1 MESVLPDDDDDDGI
15 DDEVET
21 ETGLGGGPSITQV
34 MCAEDIPNQLTANA
48 TALVFLKQLIVLAN
62 LKVTRACQVKG
73 CGEDTNIEIQYVGS
87 ALYLKWVTLI
97 FYIEVHQWIVI

>member
-1 MESVLPDDDDDDGI
+1 MESVLPDYDADDGI

-48 TALVFLKQLIVLAN
+48 TVPQAAN
-62 LKVTRACQVKG
+62 CVSQSESNEGV
-73 CGEDTNIEIQYVGS
+73 S
-87 ALYLKWVTLI
+87 S
-97 FYIEVHQWIVI
+97 